1 MSMDKIEKMLLEKY
15 IYEMLDMIS
24 GNVLP
29 YGTNAEDEKALN
41 KGLQQST
48 GSFGKTLSA
57 NIDYFVSK
65 YAKKVDDFRNKTP
78 EELGIKDDIKQIGEK
93 FMVTFY
99 PEIVRSFMLGYV
111 QVYVE
116 SFKLGFEDCL
126 ENKKIFSHQDKENI
140 DEDFWDKGLK
150 YCEKNKYQKTGKIFN
165 LQRKP
170 EAQKIEWSD
179 DLELK
184 ITSQAIESWDNT
196 SSKAGSA
203 KMLAEYFTREMN
215 PSKFVDN
222 ISHYYDNFSAGKA
235 TALSALQTALFCSC
249 FVFLSAYIKTGG
261 ILKALG
267 LGFLGTKA
275 RYILKIVI
283 RSIQAKIVSTEF
295 SSYSDAVESLSLF
308 EEGFESLD
316 INSCYLVKYENKKGK
331 VMPTGKKLAAE
342 I

>member
-1 MSMDKIEKMLLEKY
+1 MSIDKNEKALLENY

-24 GNVLP
+24 GNILP
-29 YGTNAEDEKALN
+29 YTANDEDEKALN

-48 GSFGKTLSA
+48 GSLGKNLSD

-65 YAKKVDDFRNKTP
+65 YAKKIDDFKNKTP
-78 EELGIKDDIKQIGEK
+78 DELGIKDDIKQIGEK

-116 SFKLGFEDCL
+116 SFKLGFEDYL
-126 ENKKIFSHQDKENI
+126 AENKKFSHQDREDI
-140 DEDFWDKGLK
+140 DEKFWKKGFE
-150 YCEKNKYQKTGKIFN
+150 YCKNNKYQIFGKIFN
-165 LQRKP
+165 LQNKP
-170 EAQKIEWSD
+170 DVKKAKWNN

-184 ITSQAIESWDNT
+184 ITEQAIKSWDNT

-222 ISHYYDNFSAGKA
+222 ISHYYNNFSAAKA
-235 TALSALQTALFCSC
+235 TALSALQTSLFCSC

-261 ILKALG
+261 ILKGLG
-267 LGFLGTKA
+267 LGFLGMKA

-283 RSIQAKIVSTEF
+283 RSIQAKIVSSEF
-295 SSYSDAVESLSLF
+295 ANYSEAVESLSLF

-316 INSCYLVKYENKKGK
+316 IDNCYLVKYENKKGE
-331 VMPTGKKLAAE
+331 VMPTGKLSADV
-342 I
+342 